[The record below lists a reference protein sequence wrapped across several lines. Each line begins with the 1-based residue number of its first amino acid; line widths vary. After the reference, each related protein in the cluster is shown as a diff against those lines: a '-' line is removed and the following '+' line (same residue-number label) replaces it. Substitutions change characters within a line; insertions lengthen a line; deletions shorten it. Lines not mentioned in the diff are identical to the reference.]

1 MTNIL
6 IDLKKIKILD
16 LHEFIFLKQKQKQ
29 KVMLEKTR
37 IQAQLS
43 SCDER
48 TSHKGYTR

>member
-16 LHEFIFLKQKQKQ
+16 LHEFIFLKQKQ